1 MRNSWGHSFAP
12 FIFESPGSST
22 IFCVLKPVHFL
33 SSAKIGQEMIG
44 YILGI
49 NQVTCAWYFFLFPLF
64 SLGGS
69 VYKLNKG
76 LAFTLA
82 ARNATLFRQEGER
95 LHQQRAENA
104 FGLARNQGIGCNALC
119 NAA

>member
-1 MRNSWGHSFAP
+1 M
-12 FIFESPGSST
+12 
-22 IFCVLKPVHFL
+22 V
-33 SSAKIGQEMIG
+33 G

-82 ARNATLFRQEGER
+82 ARNATLFRQEGFCTLAVR
-95 LHQQRAENA
+95 YQQEIYSSEDST
-104 FGLARNQGIGCNALC
+104 GLYSHKGSLMCLTVEVC
-119 NAA
+119 WL